1 MLATIES
8 PRGSNYAQLNAA
20 IFKARYKLCTNER
33 EHRAT
38 VLLPR
43 PELLMQNEHVYPCNG
58 DSSTV
63 SVWPVHCVCVVR
75 VNSSATHSVGP
86 HEVNQQQSV
95 QNDLS
100 GFGAYAAAGMPKAS
114 RSSVRNLLA
123 FCDVGGV

>member
-43 PELLMQNEHVYPCNG
+43 PELLMQNEHVYPC
-58 DSSTV
+58 
-63 SVWPVHCVCVVR
+63 
-75 VNSSATHSVGP
+75 
-86 HEVNQQQSV
+86 
-95 QNDLS
+95 
-100 GFGAYAAAGMPKAS
+100 
-114 RSSVRNLLA
+114 
-123 FCDVGGV
+123 